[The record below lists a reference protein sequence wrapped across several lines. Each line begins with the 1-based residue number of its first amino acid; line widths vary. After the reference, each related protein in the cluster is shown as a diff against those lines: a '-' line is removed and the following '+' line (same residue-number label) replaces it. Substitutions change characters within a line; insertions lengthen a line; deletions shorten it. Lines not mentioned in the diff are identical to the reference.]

1 MSPILRRPG
10 RCLAFAALALV
21 VSAPASTTPQVGALP
36 APSPQASAVAAV
48 GESHDRF
55 IVRWSPHADPSS
67 RQRALSTALRQAMPR
82 AAASTTAQAVRLR
95 PERQLAGGAWLVRA
109 SAPLRG
115 GDAAMLLR
123 ALAADPAVA
132 HVEPDRLLRHSG
144 IVGPRATLPAGV
156 PDDEF
161 YAENQWHLFDP
172 VGGIRAPEA
181 WDTASGDGV
190 VVAVL
195 DTGITAHPDLDGNM
209 LPGYDF
215 ITDHRV
221 SRRDS
226 DARVP
231 GAQDRG
237 DWNDDPAA
245 CAVRPSSWH
254 GTHVAGTVAELTDNG
269 IGMAGVAFDA
279 QVLPVRVLGRCGGY
293 TSDIADAIVWAAGG
307 EVPGVPA
314 NATPAEVIN
323 LSLGGIGACEPGSA
337 MQAAIDQAVALGAVV
352 VAAAGNDAVAVAD
365 YSPASCAHV
374 VTVGATRVN
383 AARADYSNYGLRV
396 DLAAPGGGGEID
408 GSRGYVFQAWL
419 DMAPTV
425 PEQGSPWYVGMAGT
439 SMAAPHVSG
448 VAALVQG
455 ALAQPLS
462 PAQMRELLKLTARP
476 FPAPM
481 PEGTPLGAG
490 ILDAEAALAAAL
502 HPCTD
507 CDPPAQ
513 ALANNVPVRNLGG
526 AAGSTRL
533 FAIEVPAG
541 VTDLRLM
548 SYGGTGDVALW
559 IRHGA
564 EPTATEA
571 DRRSDRPGNN
581 EVVTITRPRYGTYY
595 VKLVANEPYARVSLR
610 AGY

>member
-1 MSPILRRPG
+1 MSPILHRPG
-10 RCLAFAALALV
+10 RCFAFAAIALA

-36 APSPQASAVAAV
+36 APSPRPHVAETI
-48 GESHDRF
+48 GGHHDRF
-55 IVRWSPHADPSS
+55 IVRWSQHADPTS
-67 RQRALSTALRQAMPR
+67 RRRALSTALHQVLPR
-82 AAASTTAQAVRLR
+82 AASATAPTLRLQ
-95 PERQLAGGAWLVRA
+95 PERRLAGGAWLVRA
-109 SAPLRG
+109 TRPLRR
-115 GDAAMLLR
+115 GDAAMLVR
-123 ALAADPAVA
+123 VLAADPAIT
-132 HVEPDRLLRHSG
+132 HVEPDRLLQHTG
-144 IVGPRATLPAGV
+144 IIGPVAALPAGV

-161 YAENQWHLFDP
+161 YADNQWHLFDP

-181 WDTASGDGV
+181 WDSASGDGT

-215 ITDHRV
+215 ITDPWV

-226 DARVP
+226 DARAP

-237 DWNDDPAA
+237 DWNDDPEA

-254 GTHVAGTVAELTDNG
+254 GTHVAGTVAELTDNA

-323 LSLGGIGACEPGSA
+323 LSLGGAGACATGSA

-352 VAAAGNDAVAVAD
+352 VAAAGNDNADVAA
-365 YSPASCAHV
+365 YSPASCDHV
-374 VTVGATRVN
+374 ITVGATRVN
-383 AARADYSNYGLRV
+383 AARADYSNHGLRV

-408 GSRGYVFQAWL
+408 GIYGYVFQAWRE
-419 DMAPTV
+419 MAPTT

-455 ALAQPLS
+455 AVAQPLA

-476 FPAPM
+476 FPAPT
-481 PEGTPLGAG
+481 PEDTPLGAG

-513 ALANNVPVRNLGG
+513 ALDNNVPVRNLDG

-533 FAIEVPAG
+533 FSIKVPAG

-564 EPTATEA
+564 EPTATDA
-571 DRRSDRPGNN
+571 DHRSDRLGNN
-581 EVVTITRPRYGTYY
+581 EIVTIARPRYGTYY
-595 VKLVANEPYARVSLR
+595 IKLVANEPYARVSLR
-610 AGY
+610 AAY